1 MEDFIVKRRT
11 KSEMRATRRD
21 LAKLRLVRIMNLRV
35 TEAPVWV
42 IKYEQIVLWFN
53 RRGRAIDR
61 SSADYGRLYDKY
73 VMPHLVVAD
82 DEPA

>member
-1 MEDFIVKRRT
+1 MKRRT
-11 KSEMRATRRD
+11 KREMQATRRD
-21 LAKLRLVRIMNLRV
+21 LAKLRLIRIMNLRI
-35 TEAPVWV
+35 TEAPIWV
-42 IKYEQIVLWFN
+42 IKYEQIGLWFN
-53 RRGRAIDR
+53 RCGRTIVR